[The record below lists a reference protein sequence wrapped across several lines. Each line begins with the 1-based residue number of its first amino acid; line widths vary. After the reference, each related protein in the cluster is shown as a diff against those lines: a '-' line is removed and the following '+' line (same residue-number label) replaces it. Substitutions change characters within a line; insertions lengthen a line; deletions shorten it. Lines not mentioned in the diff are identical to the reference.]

1 MFTAMKKIYQTPGID
16 VVALNGGAICQTLVI
31 GSGNS
36 DSGSGDGE
44 DLVKEDRAFGDSS
57 YNIWDDDWSN

>member
-36 DSGSGDGE
+36 DSGSGNGE